1 MTTYYGLY
9 GQKVQYLASDPTDV
23 QTGQVWYNSTS
34 AVLKVRQVTTATWAS
49 GGTMPSGGIGPGSI
63 GTQTAGLYFT
73 LTDPGQSPSSSI
85 LAREYDGTTWSS
97 GGSNPSRIQGSA
109 GSGTQTAGL
118 KFGGYNWAA
127 SPGESAV
134 TINYN
139 GTSWNSNP
147 ATLNT
152 ARLGLMGSSAGSDTA
167 ALAFGGQPPASP
179 TQDGTQTE
187 SYNGT
192 TWTNVNSLVY
202 GAGVYGGG
210 FGTQT
215 AAIACASS
223 SGNPPSPSPAGA
235 ATTQSWNGTS
245 WTAVNSMNTGRT
257 RAANFGTQTNG
268 VVSCGSGPTAETEV
282 WNGTTWS
289 ISTNNPT
296 ARRYLAGC
304 GTGADGL
311 AFGGEGAST
320 SCQEFTGAQAT
331 TKTVTVS

>member
-1 MTTYYGLY
+1 MTDYTGIFGGRVDY
-9 GQKVQYLASDPTDV
+9 VSSDPSNPFI
-23 QTGQVWYNSTS
+23 GQVWYNSTS
-34 AVLKVRQVTTATWAS
+34 ATLKYQGFNAATWAS
-49 GGTMPSGGIGPGSI
+49 GGTMPSGGTGPGSV

-73 LTDPGQSPSSSI
+73 LTVPGQSPGSTI
-85 LAREYDGTTWSS
+85 LARQYNGTSWSS
-97 GGSNPSRIQGSA
+97 GGSNPARIQGSA
-109 GSGTQTAGL
+109 GSGTQTAAL

-127 SPGESAV
+127 SPGESGV

-139 GTSWNSNP
+139 GTSWTSNP

-152 ARLGLMGSSAGSDTA
+152 ARLGLMGSSAGTNTA

-192 TWTNVNSLVY
+192 SWTNVNSLVY

-215 AAIACASS
+215 AAIACAAG
-223 SGNPPSPSPAGA
+223 SGNPPSPSPAGSA
-235 ATTQSWNGTS
+235 QTQSWNGSS
-245 WTAVNSMNTGRT
+245 WTSVNSMNTGRT
-257 RAANFGTQTNG
+257 RAANFGIQTLG
-268 VVSCGSGPTAETEV
+268 VVSCGSGPSAATEF
-282 WNGTTWS
+282 WNGTSWS
-289 ISTNNPT
+289 NSTNNPT

-304 GTGADGL
+304 GTQADGL
-311 AFGGEGAST
+311 TFGGESPTT
-320 SCQEFTGAQAT
+320 SSEELTGGGAT

>member
-1 MTTYYGLY
+1 MTTYYELY

-73 LTDPGQSPSSSI
+73 LTIPGQSPSSSI
-85 LAREYDGTTWSS
+85 LAREYDGTTWTS

-118 KFGGYNWAA
+118 KFGGYNWNV
-127 SPGESAV
+127 SPSESTV

-152 ARLGLMGSSAGSDTA
+152 ARMGLMGSSAGSDTA
-167 ALAFGGQPPASP
+167 ALAFGGQPPAGNS
-179 TQDGTQTE
+179 GLETE

-202 GAGVYGGG
+202 GAGIYGGG

-215 AAIACASS
+215 AAIACSATP
-223 SGNPPSPSPAGA
+223 GNPTPAPAGSA
-235 ATTQSWNGTS
+235 QTQSWNGTS

-268 VVSCGSGPTAETEV
+268 VVSCGTGPTAETEV

-311 AFGGEGAST
+311 AFGGEGSDT
-320 SCQEFTGAQAT
+320 SCQEFTGAAAI